1 MKTDLQKHETECA
14 LRYEGFKE
22 QFKIASDRVTRVEM
36 AVYALYPFMVTL
48 VLTVSYLK

>member
-14 LRYEGFKE
+14 LRYESFAEKFKA
-22 QFKIASDRVTRVEM
+22 ASERVSRVEM

>member
-1 MKTDLQKHETECA
+1 MDVNSLLDLWPVFE
-14 LRYEGFKE
+14 E